1 MEASQEEKDNN
12 DFGTDTYWNRPP
24 ETRRGRTESKSN
36 SPLQSPLQF
45 SGDESK
51 REKSKSPEK
60 TRSTSPI
67 KGFSTMMGSN
77 AISSSSNTT
86 QQQMQSSP
94 MIKNPKTQQE
104 EDDEKDEK
112 SFLKLVKNVL
122 PQYSD
127 ESDWE
132 MAIFELTLILERVWP
147 HKDKLNITDYM
158 TQPRYYRSNRDME
171 KRADRLIYFALT
183 VSAKKDSFA
192 KLQIMAASH
201 AESVPCVMAN
211 EGKKLYEMF
220 QASFSMINLHE
231 ASLPSVRQEF
241 YAIKQKENETVLK
254 YASRV
259 DVIVATLAKLQESVS
274 TGA

>member
-1 MEASQEEKDNN
+1 METAQEDIDNN
-12 DFGTDTYWNRPP
+12 GFGTDTYWNRPP
-24 ETRRGRTESKSN
+24 ETRRGRTESKGE

-45 SGDESK
+45 SGGESK
-51 REKSKSPEK
+51 KEESKSPEK
-60 TRSTSPI
+60 TRSTSPR
-67 KGFSTMMGSN
+67 KGFSTMMGLN
-77 AISSSSNTT
+77 AASSSSNTT
-86 QQQMQSSP
+86 QQQMQSTP
-94 MIKNPKTQQE
+94 MNPKTQQE

-132 MAIFELTLILERVWP
+132 MAIFEITLILERVWP
-147 HKDKLNITDYM
+147 HKDKLNITNYM
-158 TQPRYYRSNRDME
+158 TQPRYYRSNWDME
-171 KRADRLIYFALT
+171 NRADRLIYFALT

-241 YAIKQKENETVLK
+241 YAIKQKE
-254 YASRV
+254 
-259 DVIVATLAKLQESVS
+259 
-274 TGA
+274 